1 MRFRRR
7 PRTPTSGAYDLPPAP
22 PDGAVVDEPYTERV
36 VQEEI
41 PPAPPPPGR
50 PGRDIWPWLL
60 LLLVL
65 VLGGLA
71 ALYFLTR
78 DENEPA
84 RTNAPVV
91 ARKFVQSVVGLP
103 QRTARTQLASR
114 GFRSVVRP
122 VPSSR
127 PRGIVTGQRPRA
139 GLRAPAGSAVLLVV
153 SSGPAKVAV
162 PDVLGLRAAD
172 AVKRVRAVGL
182 QPSARGVFAAKPP
195 GVVADQNP
203 NGGAQATK
211 GSRVLIEISKGR
223 RRVVVP
229 PVVDSDRTSAERTLR
244 KAGFVPAVFVVPAE
258 DPEGTVVA
266 QSPRA
271 GLRAVKG
278 SKVRINVSDG
288 SRGGDTGGGT
298 GGGSTTGTTRTQPPA
313 KVSVPDV
320 VGLAQ
325 TSAQRRLQNA
335 GLFANVF
342 YVASAE
348 PQGTVVAQ
356 NPSGGESVRSGS
368 SVRINV
374 SNGPNPKPART
385 VPDVVGDD
393 QQTAETELRQ
403 AGFRVQVFDEPTD
416 DPSQDGFVIDEQ
428 PAGGTKAPQGS
439 LVTIS
444 VGRIQ

>member
-7 PRTPTSGAYDLPPAP
+7 PQAPPSSAYDLPPEQQDEA
-22 PDGAVVDEPYTERV
+22 AVDEPYAERV
-36 VQEEI
+36 VQEEVS
-41 PPAPPPPGR
+41 PPPPPPGR

-78 DENEPA
+78 DNDEPA
-84 RTNAPVV
+84 RTTAPVV
-91 ARKFVQSVVGLP
+91 ARKFVPSVVGLP
-103 QRTARTQLASR
+103 QRTARAQLGSR

-122 VPSSR
+122 VPSVR

-139 GLRAPAGSAVLLVV
+139 GVRAPKGSAVILVV

-162 PDVLGLRAAD
+162 PNVLGLRARE
-172 AVKRVRAVGL
+172 AVKRVSSAGL
-182 QPSARGVFAAKPP
+182 QPSLRSVFAAKPA
-195 GVVADQNP
+195 GVVADQDP
-203 NGGAQATK
+203 KGGAQATK
-211 GSRVLIEISKGR
+211 GSKVLVEVSKGR

-229 PVVDSDRTSAERTLR
+229 EVVDTDRATAERMLR
-244 KAGFVPAVFVVPAE
+244 EAGFVPAVFVVPAE
-258 DPEGTVVA
+258 DPKGTVVA

-278 SKVRINVSDG
+278 SKVRINVSGG
-288 SRGGDTGGGT
+288 SPSGGT
-298 GGGSTTGTTRTQPPA
+298 GGGSTGTTQTQPPA
-313 KVSVPDV
+313 QVSVPNV
-320 VGLAQ
+320 VGLKQ
-325 TSAQRRLQNA
+325 TSAQRKLQNA
-335 GLFANVF
+335 GLFPNVF
-342 YVASAE
+342 YVASTE

-356 NPSGGESVRSGS
+356 NPSRGTSVRNGTT
-368 SVRINV
+368 VRINV
-374 SNGPNPKPART
+374 SNGPNPKPLLT

-393 QQTAETELRQ
+393 QQTAESELRQ

-444 VGRIQ
+444 VGRIT